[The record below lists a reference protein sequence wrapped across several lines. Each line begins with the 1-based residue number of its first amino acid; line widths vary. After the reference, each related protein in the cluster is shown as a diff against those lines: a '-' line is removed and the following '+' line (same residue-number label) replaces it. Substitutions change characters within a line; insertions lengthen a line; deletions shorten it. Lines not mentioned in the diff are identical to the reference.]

1 MRKRTVR
8 FGIYC
13 IIVAVIVITAAT
25 FFHSVLAAWLG
36 LSSYTETQLV
46 YDGLFWG
53 GLFGGVGVVVAVAGL
68 LAGASRDSDC
78 PVRLTPHLIVL
89 AAVIFIFAL
98 FLLSSF
104 RNPDAPGLRPGET
117 MTI

>member
-8 FGIYC
+8 VGIYC
-13 IIVAVIVITAAT
+13 IIVAVIIVTAAT

-36 LSSYTETQLV
+36 LSSYTEARLV

-53 GLFGGVGVVVAVAGL
+53 GLCGGFGVVVAVAGL
-68 LAGASRDSDC
+68 LAGPPRDPEC

-98 FLLSSF
+98 LLLSSF
-104 RNPDAPGLRPGET
+104 RYPDAPGLRPGET
-117 MTI
+117 ITI